1 MINDIYQQFIGS
13 TDLRNISLSIHI
25 PENFQLEALIDG
37 EKINRIL
44 VNLLSN
50 AMKYANKAIS
60 IGIEKNDTDF
70 SIWVE
75 DDGPG
80 ISDNEKEKIFQT
92 FYQIADEKSVQGSG
106 IGLAYSLA
114 LAETHHGTLCV
125 KGQSS
130 GRGSIRSD
138 SSYLQQKMNKNEEV
152 GIIPDSQYTA
162 ANDNSNDSPD
172 APQYS
177 VLLVEDNTDLLEME
191 YSGLEKYY
199 HVLKAKN
206 GIEALQVIE
215 DNDIDIVV
223 SDVMMPLMNGL
234 ELCAKI
240 KNNIEY
246 SHIPVILLTAKVLPE
261 AKVEG
266 FRMVQTPMYEKPFT
280 ILQLHMQI
288 RNLLK
293 LRTTFQQHMTSFLP
307 DAKPEEK
314 EEEEIGIQLTPQD
327 QEFIKKM
334 QEIIE
339 QRLADEGFSIDTL
352 ASEMNMSRSN
362 FYRKLK
368 ALSGMPPNDY
378 LKNCRLNKA
387 AQLLKEGYR
396 VTEVFER
403 TGFGSSSYFAKCFKA
418 KFGVLPKGLY
428 LQLK

>member
-1 MINDIYQQFIGS
+1 MIYATWLNDIYQQFIGS

-80 ISDNEKEKIFQT
+80 ISDNEKEKNIPDLLPDSWRK
-92 FYQIADEKSVQGSG
+92 ICSG
-106 IGLAYSLA
+106 KRYRTCLFTCTGRNPSRN
-114 LAETHHGTLCV
+114 TLR
-125 KGQSS
+125 KRQSS

-138 SSYLQQKMNKNEEV
+138 SSYLQQKWNKKKEV

-266 FRMVQTPMYEKPFT
+266 FSYGA
-280 ILQLHMQI
+280 
-288 RNLLK
+288 
-293 LRTTFQQHMTSFLP
+293 
-307 DAKPEEK
+307 DA
-314 EEEEIGIQLTPQD
+314 
-327 QEFIKKM
+327 M
-334 QEIIE
+334 
-339 QRLADEGFSIDTL
+339 
-352 ASEMNMSRSN
+352 
-362 FYRKLK
+362 
-368 ALSGMPPNDY
+368 
-378 LKNCRLNKA
+378 
-387 AQLLKEGYR
+387 
-396 VTEVFER
+396 
-403 TGFGSSSYFAKCFKA
+403 
-418 KFGVLPKGLY
+418 
-428 LQLK
+428 